1 MKSKYVDGFLL
12 VMPKKHLAKYLTIAK
27 RAGKIWIEH
36 GALGYSECTGE
47 DLAVDF
53 GVPFPKRAKAKAGET
68 VVFSWVL
75 FKSKAQRDKVNA
87 AVMADPRMAEL
98 ADQEMPFDI
107 KRMSYGGFEQ
117 MVAL

>member
-1 MKSKYVDGFLL
+1 MKPKYVDGFLL
-12 VMPKKHLAKYLTIAK
+12 VMPKKNLAKYLTIAK
-27 RAGKIWIEH
+27 KAGKIWIEH
-36 GALGYSECTGE
+36 GALGYCECTGE
-47 DLAVDF
+47 DLAVEF
-53 GVPFPKRAKAKAGET
+53 GVPFPKRAKAKVGET
-68 VVFSWVL
+68 VVFSWVV

-87 AVMADPRMAEL
+87 AVMADLRMAEL